1 MKNPVSKKRKE
12 NERSYPRKLEPFQI
26 NAILQ
31 VERLLRFTPTATGLV
46 GLSSNTHN
54 DLDDLDTNNI
64 LLLVLLLSLLPI
76 IKA

>member
-31 VERLLRFTPTATGLV
+31 VERLLWFTPTATGIV
-46 GLSSNTHN
+46 G
-54 DLDDLDTNNI
+54 LDDLELTTYYY
-64 LLLVLLLSLLPI
+64 
-76 IKA
+76 